1 MTEQTETQEVQSS
14 TDESKVN
21 EVVIIKRRTLT
32 NCEEYVS
39 IQLKSSDGTIGGLLK
54 KAISATQL
62 QSLNNND
69 KKLGIQ

>member
-14 TDESKVN
+14 TEESKVN
-21 EVVIIKRRTLT
+21 EVVIIKRRTLI

-39 IQLKSSDGTIGGLLK
+39 IQLKSSNGTIGGLLK

-62 QSLNNND
+62 NSIGETD
-69 KKLGIQ
+69 GKLGIQ

>member
-39 IQLKSSDGTIGGLLK
+39 IQLKSSDGTIGRLLK
-54 KAISATQL
+54 KAISATEL
-62 QSLNNND
+62 PSLNNND

>member
-1 MTEQTETQEVQSS
+1 MTEQNETQEVQSS

-21 EVVIIKRRTLT
+21 EVIIVKRRTFT
-32 NCEEYVS
+32 NCEEFVS

-62 QSLNNND
+62 PSIKNND
-69 KKLGIQ
+69 RKLGIQ

>member
-1 MTEQTETQEVQSS
+1 MTEQTEKQEVRSS
-14 TDESKVN
+14 EEESKVN

-62 QSLNNND
+62 QSINNND
-69 KKLGIQ
+69 KKLGIR

>member
-1 MTEQTETQEVQSS
+1 MTEQTETQEVKSS
-14 TDESKVN
+14 TEESKVN
-21 EVVIIKRRTLT
+21 EVVIIKRRTLI

-62 QSLNNND
+62 PPQKNND
-69 KKLGIQ
+69 MKLGVQ

>member
-1 MTEQTETQEVQSS
+1 MTEQNKTQEVQSS

-21 EVVIIKRRTLT
+21 EVIIVKRRTLT

-54 KAISATQL
+54 KAISATRL
-62 QSLNNND
+62 PSIENND
-69 KKLGIQ
+69 RKLGIQ

>member
-1 MTEQTETQEVQSS
+1 MTEQNETQEVQSS

-21 EVVIIKRRTLT
+21 EVVIVKRRTFT
-32 NCEEYVS
+32 NCEEFVS

-62 QSLNNND
+62 PSIENND
-69 KKLGIQ
+69 RKLGIQ

>member
-14 TDESKVN
+14 TEESKVN

-39 IQLKSSDGTIGGLLK
+39 IQLKSSAGTIGGLLK

-62 QSLNNND
+62 PSLNNND

>member
-1 MTEQTETQEVQSS
+1 MTEQTETQEVKSS
-14 TDESKVN
+14 TEESKVN
-21 EVVIIKRRTLT
+21 EVVIIKRRTLI

-62 QSLNNND
+62 PSQKNND
-69 KKLGIQ
+69 MKLGVQ

>member
-1 MTEQTETQEVQSS
+1 MTEQTKTQEVQSS
-14 TDESKVN
+14 IDESKVN
-21 EVVIIKRRTLT
+21 EVVIIKRRTLI

-62 QSLNNND
+62 PSQKNND
-69 KKLGIQ
+69 MKLGVQ